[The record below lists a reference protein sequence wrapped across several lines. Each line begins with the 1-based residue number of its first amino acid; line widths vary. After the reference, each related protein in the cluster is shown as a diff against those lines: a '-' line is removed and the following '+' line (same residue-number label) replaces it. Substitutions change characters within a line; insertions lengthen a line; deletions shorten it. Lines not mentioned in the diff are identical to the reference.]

1 MAQQTFMYFTGTVPH
16 DYYCS
21 ACGVTG
27 CKLWRTLDV
36 HLVCCECATRSEG
49 RDANEVD
56 ARGTLPSPVDG
67 QRTDQIGWCMP
78 AVPTPDNSSCWGY
91 TSTPDHAVAWWR
103 NLPTRAPSHPLVA

>member
-21 ACGVTG
+21 ACGVTD

-56 ARGTLPSPVDG
+56 ARGTLPTKTALARLEAISEG
-67 QRTDQIGWCMP
+67 
-78 AVPTPDNSSCWGY
+78 
-91 TSTPDHAVAWWR
+91 
-103 NLPTRAPSHPLVA
+103 